1 MGTLISLFS
10 YINESLL
17 DDEDVLMDETGR
29 EAKSKDTL
37 FKLFKHNKV
46 ELYSNFSQQ
55 YQKYSDKKELDK
67 IMYNCLDDT
76 DLYPNF
82 IGKYDELRNIIGS
95 QRFYKNEN
103 ELGNY
108 LHKILSS
115 CFDCKFDVIVNYF
128 SRLKTI
134 IIDIS
139 FLKGGQFI
147 MTFSNKVI

>member
-1 MGTLISLFS
+1 MGTLISLS
-10 YINESLL
+10 HYINESLL
-17 DDEDVLMDETGR
+17 DDEYVLMDETGR

-37 FKLFKHNKV
+37 FKLFKRDKI
-46 ELYSNFSQQ
+46 ELYGNFSQQ

-67 IMYNCLDDT
+67 TMYKCLDDAG
-76 DLYPNF
+76 LYPNLK
-82 IGKYDELRNIIGS
+82 GKYDELRNIIGS

-103 ELGNY
+103 ELGNS

-128 SRLKTI
+128 AHQKTI
-134 IIDIS
+134 MIDIS

-147 MTFSNKVI
+147 MIFDNKGR

>member
-1 MGTLISLFS
+1 MGTLISLS
-10 YINESLL
+10 RYIKESLL

-29 EAKSKDTL
+29 EVKSKDTL

-46 ELYSNFSQQ
+46 ELYGNFSQQ

-67 IMYNCLDDT
+67 IMYNCLDDAG
-76 DLYPNF
+76 LYPNF
-82 IGKYDELRNIIGS
+82 TGKYDELRNIIGS

-103 ELGNY
+103 DLGNS

-115 CFDCKFDVIVNYF
+115 CFDCKFDVMVNYF
-128 SRLKTI
+128 ARLKTI
-134 IIDIS
+134 MIDIS

-147 MTFSNKVI
+147 MIFSNKII